1 MGIVPF
7 LQLLTLSAKILI
19 TDRRNRLNPDIIEV
33 CEYYANWRRSGLI
46 DDTLMELND

>member
-33 CEYYANWRRSGLI
+33 CECYANWNRSGLM
-46 DDTLMELND
+46 DDTLM

>member
-33 CEYYANWRRSGLI
+33 CECYANRRSGLI